1 MITNINNWKK
11 NKSITESIEKPLLLT
26 IKDDKVETVDA
37 NDYEIESVIDIV
49 SADDMKKYE
58 NAISNSDPNMNFFHK
73 SVKENDIIYLTVM
86 LKPRNNSTVTAQG
99 EMGICKAKI
108 LQCWPGTTKLNT
120 LMKQGKVYN

>member
-1 MITNINNWKK
+1 MITNINKWKQH
-11 NKSITESIEKPLLLT
+11 KSINETNTLLT
-26 IKDDKVETVDA
+26 IKDDKVEEVDA

-58 NAISNSDPNMNFFHK
+58 NAVSNMDPNMNFFNK

-99 EMGICKAKI
+99 EIGIAKCKI
-108 LQCWPGTTKLNT
+108 MQCWPGTTKLNT
-120 LMKQGKVYN
+120 LMKQGKIYN